1 MLDKNSRK
9 HGVFAVD
16 GPSEI
21 KLSPEGDMRDSLT
34 IQRAMELVERQ
45 MRVSGL
51 RDRTIQSYTFAMNEF
66 RAVTKIKYVEDI
78 TLDTL
83 YDYMNAINVSNTTKL
98 IRLKAIKAILG
109 RFYDNRWI
117 EFKFWKAIQIK
128 VDKKIKP
135 EAAIHDIELLLSL
148 IDRSN
153 FIGFRDSVA
162 ILLMYKTGIRIRTL
176 GELRESHIDFENMT
190 LNLDGAILK
199 NRSFLQLPFDN
210 QISDLLKQLIEQ
222 NNKIRRKY
230 KKRNNRIFITQNGDC
245 VMRKDSSTSA
255 ISKQLTKYARKYG
268 LKNVNPHAIRR
279 AYAKSLLVRGADVA
293 LISKALGHSDLST
306 TTQYLN
312 LDSAEVVNSLREYL

>member
-34 IQRAMELVERQ
+34 VQRAMELVERQ

-83 YDYMNAINVSNTTKL
+83 YDYMNAINVSNMTKL
-98 IRLKAIKAILG
+98 IRLKSIKAILG

-128 VDKKIKP
+128 VDKKVKP

-190 LNLDGAILK
+190 LNLDGAI
-199 NRSFLQLPFDN
+199 
-210 QISDLLKQLIEQ
+210 
-222 NNKIRRKY
+222 
-230 KKRNNRIFITQNGDC
+230 
-245 VMRKDSSTSA
+245 
-255 ISKQLTKYARKYG
+255 
-268 LKNVNPHAIRR
+268 
-279 AYAKSLLVRGADVA
+279 
-293 LISKALGHSDLST
+293 
-306 TTQYLN
+306 
-312 LDSAEVVNSLREYL
+312 

>member
-128 VDKKIKP
+128 VDKKVKP

-245 VMRKDSSTSA
+245 VMRKDSSTNA

>member
-176 GELRESHIDFENMT
+176 GELRESHIDFETMT

-245 VMRKDSSTSA
+245 VMRKDSSTNA